1 MTFVDKLRGGNM
13 KKRILL
19 VAMILFALLPAF
31 SFSGYALNTAS
42 DYQGLPLN
50 FQDFPESFGPYTSVM
65 AWDLDIID
73 IDQFTYEYP
82 EINGEGVYVAVLD
95 TGLVANW
102 RDYFPEER
110 IKTEWGR
117 GFVDKGVMSAI
128 KSGKYTPNVVE
139 SRNFLADHP
148 HGTHVTSTI
157 IGYSFSGIP
166 VLGVA
171 PMATI
176 IPVKVLETY
185 QGIGDNFGT
194 NYAIAAGIDYVTDL
208 AIANP
213 GSRFI
218 ISMSL
223 GSLSPIDDVE
233 KAAVDRAIA
242 YGVVV
247 VAAAGN
253 YGTAGMDS
261 PGSYAP
267 VISVGASGWASLTDK
282 YGFNGEWT
290 VGGYLSAAWWYQD
303 VPEDN
308 AYVTYVG
315 DFSGRENP
323 ALGWDQELDIL
334 APGTWVVGP
343 YPTGYGMS
351 HLPWWAN
358 GWGNG
363 LDGGNYYFVGGTSMA
378 TPHVSGVVALML
390 QLNPTLTPG
399 QVETILKITA
409 DPIDFAG
416 GQWVAFLTTGYFDY
430 ITWGYDGLDAVGS
443 GLLQADAVVQYLL

>member
-1 MTFVDKLRGGNM
+1 M
-13 KKRILL
+13 KKKIILVTIVL
-19 VAMILFALLPAF
+19 LALLPTF
-31 SFSGYALNTAS
+31 SFSGFIAS
-42 DYQGLPLN
+42 TTNDHQGYPLN
-50 FQDFPESFGPYTSVM
+50 FQGFPDSFDPYSSLM

-73 IDQFTYEYP
+73 VDQFIYEYP

-117 GFVDKGVMSAI
+117 GFVDNGVMSAI

-139 SRNFLADHP
+139 SSNFLGDHP
-148 HGTHVTSTI
+148 HGTHVTSSI
-157 IGYSFSGIP
+157 IGYSFYETP

-185 QGIGDNFGT
+185 QGLGDNFGT

-223 GSLSPIDDVE
+223 GSLSPIDEVE
-233 KAAVDRAIA
+233 KAAIDRAITN
-242 YGVVV
+242 GVVV

-267 VISVGASGWASLTDK
+267 VISVGASGWASYTWK
-282 YGFNGEWT
+282 YGYNGEWLIT
-290 VGGYLSAAWWYQD
+290 YPDGVYVSGSWWWQD

-308 AYVTYVG
+308 AFVTYVG

-343 YPTGYGMS
+343 YPVGVGMS
-351 HLPWWAN
+351 RLPWWAN
-358 GWGNG
+358 GYGNG

-390 QLNPTLTPG
+390 QLDPTLSPG
-399 QVETILKITA
+399 DVEAILKLTA
-409 DPIDFAG
+409 DAIPFAG
-416 GQWVAFLTTGYFDY
+416 GQYVYDTSIGFQY
-430 ITWGYDGLDAVGS
+430 ITWGYDGLNAVGS
-443 GLLQADAVVQYLL
+443 GLLQADAAVQYLLI

>member
-1 MTFVDKLRGGNM
+1 M

-19 VAMILFALLPAF
+19 VTMVLFALLPAF
-31 SFSGYALNTAS
+31 SFSGYTVNTTS
-42 DYQGLPLN
+42 NYQGLPLN
-50 FQDFPESFGPYTSVM
+50 FQDFPESFDPYTSVM

-128 KSGKYTPNVVE
+128 KSGKYTPNVME

-194 NYAIAAGIDYVTDL
+194 NYAVAAGIDYVTDL

-233 KAAVDRAIA
+233 KAAVDRAIEN
-242 YGVVV
+242 GVVV

-253 YGTAGMDS
+253 YGTDGMDS

-267 VISVGASGWASLTDK
+267 VISVGASGWASFTSN
-282 YGFNGEWT
+282 YGYNGEWLIT
-290 VGGYLSAAWWYQD
+290 YPDGVYVSNSWWWQD

-308 AYVTYVG
+308 ANVTYVG

-363 LDGGNYYFVGGTSMA
+363 LDGGTYYFVGGTSMA

-399 QVETILKITA
+399 EVEAILKDTA
-409 DPIDFAG
+409 DPIPFAG
-416 GQWVAFLTTGYFDY
+416 GQFVYDPNIGMQW
-430 ITWGYDGLDAVGS
+430 ITWGFDGLDAVGS
-443 GLLQADAVVQYLL
+443 GLLQADAAILAV